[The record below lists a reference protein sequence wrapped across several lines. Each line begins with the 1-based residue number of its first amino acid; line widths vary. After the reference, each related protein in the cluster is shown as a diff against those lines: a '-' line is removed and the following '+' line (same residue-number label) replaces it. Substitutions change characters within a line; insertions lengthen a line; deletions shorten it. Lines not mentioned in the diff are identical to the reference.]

1 MATVQC
7 LVCGH
12 VGASKTKGSFFVTI
26 ILLFIGILPGIIY
39 EIWRRSGG
47 KVCSA
52 CGSQN
57 LRLYVPTPRTVQQ
70 PSNHIPQAE
79 PVKNHNKTKLVAED
93 AYSYNAGVRLNQ
105 EDQSKNSEFKECP
118 FCAEQIK
125 LAAIKCKHCGSMVE
139 DTP

>member
-12 VGASKTKGSFFVTI
+12 VGETKTKGSFVVTI
-26 ILLFIGILPGIIY
+26 ILLFIGLLPGIIY

-52 CGSQN
+52 CGSHN
-57 LRLYVPTPRTVQQ
+57 IILYTPTPRIAQQ
-70 PSNHIPQAE
+70 PVVEQLVE
-79 PVKNHNKTKLVAED
+79 PVKPNNSTKLVAND
-93 AYSYNAGVRLNQ
+93 AFSYNAGVVV
-105 EDQSKNSEFKECP
+105 DQKAQNGDDGFKDCP

-125 LAAIKCKHCGSMVE
+125 INAIKCKHCGSMVE
-139 DTP
+139 

>member
-12 VGASKTKGSFFVTI
+12 VGKTKTKGSFAVTI
-26 ILLFIGILPGIIY
+26 ILLFIGLLPGIIY

-52 CGSQN
+52 CGSHN
-57 LRLYVPTPRTVQQ
+57 ITLYTPIPRVVQQ
-70 PSNHIPQAE
+70 PISEPLVE
-79 PVKNHNKTKLVAED
+79 PVKTHNSTKLVAND
-93 AYSYNAGVRLNQ
+93 AFSYNAGVKV
-105 EDQSKNSEFKECP
+105 DQKAQNGDGEFKDCP

-125 LAAIKCKHCGSMVE
+125 ISAIKCKHCGSMLE
-139 DTP
+139 EAP